1 AVLALPYTRPE
12 ARPRRVSAGER
23 NKADTDD
30 RAQGARAGPG
40 QGEKKGDDSQAK
52 ERAAH
57 RGDYGSGA
65 GEQASEEGRP
75 SARRAIER
83 QKEADG
89 RGHRGRGGEPV
100 VAVLPG
106 HPNGPCDREQ
116 RCEGPVVRRETGSG
130 VEQGGNHRDDADREH
145 PHGGE
150 ARSEELHP
158 GSDDQEAAGREDL
171 EEVAIEYLATKDPRG
186 AVEKDAFIA
195 EPEDVA
201 KDGGAHRA
209 RDQRDGVEQRIAEEG
224 RTRSGFEAGTSAH
237 GVSMQGRSHR
247 RFPFPTQ
254 STFALVECEAFLG
267 GGVG

>member
-1 AVLALPYTRPE
+1 M
-12 ARPRRVSAGER
+12 
-23 NKADTDD
+23 
-30 RAQGARAGPG
+30 
-40 QGEKKGDDSQAK
+40 
-52 ERAAH
+52 
-57 RGDYGSGA
+57 
-65 GEQASEEGRP
+65 
-75 SARRAIER
+75 
-83 QKEADG
+83 
-89 RGHRGRGGEPV
+89 

-201 KDGGAHRA
+201 KDGGADRA

-237 GVSMQGRSHR
+237 EVSMQGRSHR

-267 GGVG
+267 GGVGATALHLGEVGRLSRNHPPSSPEVGGDERAGRGRALEAPESEGRTIHRRRGAGDPGRHHLADGRC